1 MFQPALLKKS
11 GVDGGG
17 GVSPELF
24 SHSIDELVVLLK
36 TLISRHP
43 SEFG

>member
-11 GVDGGG
+11 GVDGG